1 MHATGDW
8 ARLGAV
14 MGHEFGHHV
23 AFRYGTQAELGAAPE
38 GWPPSGATPVET
50 WADCVSNT
58 FTGYGLQRTRAP
70 GRRRPG
76 PTTGSR
82 PDRPPTRAPAD
93 SSERLTPYDGPSHG
107 GVAQLARAPALQA
120 GSRGFES
127 HRLHP
132 MTSIQWLDD
141 ETARI
146 DDVEFVCTARRIS
159 STPDRFFLAKRP
171 DLVSRYA
178 RFLEDHNPS
187 TMIELGVLQGGSTAF
202 AALAHHP
209 SKLMAFERSPERVEA
224 LDTLLERK
232 ALTSTVRVHYG
243 IDQADRSTLHDHLT
257 AEGIGTRQT
266 IDLVVDDASHLV
278 EPTRASFE
286 TLFPFLRPGGI
297 YIVEDWAWAHVG
309 YGLHRPDERPLSAF
323 VLEAAFAAAGRPDVV
338 ANVIIDRD
346 WASITRGR
354 SRPTDRRLL
363 PHPRPLQQ
371 SFTRD
376 APDSRHEPGAH
387 LLHLPPP

>member
-1 MHATGDW
+1 
-8 ARLGAV
+8 
-14 MGHEFGHHV
+14 
-23 AFRYGTQAELGAAPE
+23 
-38 GWPPSGATPVET
+38 
-50 WADCVSNT
+50 
-58 FTGYGLQRTRAP
+58 
-70 GRRRPG
+70 
-76 PTTGSR
+76 
-82 PDRPPTRAPAD
+82 
-93 SSERLTPYDGPSHG
+93 
-107 GVAQLARAPALQA
+107 
-120 GSRGFES
+120 
-127 HRLHP
+127 

-146 DDVEFVCTARRIS
+146 GDVEFVCRSLNRTS

-178 RFLEDHNPS
+178 RLLEDHNPS

-209 SKLMAFERSPERVEA
+209 SKLMAFERSPDRVEA

-232 ALTSTVRVHYG
+232 ALASTVRVHYG
-243 IDQADRSTLHDHLT
+243 VDQADRSTLHDRLT

-286 TLFPFLRPGGI
+286 TIFPFLRPGGI

-346 WASITRGR
+346 WASITRGPAALPTEGSFRIRDLYNSR
-354 SRPTDRRLL
+354 SHDMLQTLATSPVPSSSPPLDPDRPC
-363 PHPRPLQQ
+363 
-371 SFTRD
+371 
-376 APDSRHEPGAH
+376 HEPAVRSMA
-387 LLHLPPP
+387 